1 MIYIMYM
8 CSVGSYDFNWLLS
21 FHKVPIYP
29 GRRPPPLMCVLQKI
43 QKRSNTIHPITC
55 PRSSQP
61 KLEDCIFLSRPKP
74 EPKKKRI
81 TYTIKTL
88 IFVQK
93 YPRQNILKCPEDKNF
108 IIFIYISCKKVYHYI
123 SYICTYIFLHNIE
136 CSSPIAND
144 HVLIAQNVQLYNVH
158 ICRYLLNIIETIIAY
173 IYIAY
178 ESCML

>member
-29 GRRPPPLMCVLQKI
+29 GRRPPPSHVRITENTEKI
-43 QKRSNTIHPITC
+43 QYH
-55 PRSSQP
+55 SSHNMSEVISAQIRR
-61 KLEDCIFLSRPKP
+61 LHFLSRPKP